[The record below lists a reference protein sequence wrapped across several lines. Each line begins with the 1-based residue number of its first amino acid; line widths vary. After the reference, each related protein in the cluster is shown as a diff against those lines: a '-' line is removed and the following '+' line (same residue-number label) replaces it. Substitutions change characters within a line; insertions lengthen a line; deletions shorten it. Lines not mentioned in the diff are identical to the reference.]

1 MKNTMKLS
9 GAVVL
14 VAALVAS
21 GSALA
26 ASGPV
31 FHTDNSETASD
42 FTAALGYFNPGD
54 VKALDHARIVT
65 VVKDNSWALDG
76 GSRDRAEQLT
86 AINDDAGNVGP
97 DISRIQ
103 KALSADKT
111 ATNILKSHGISVG
124 SVAAIEAGRNG
135 VVTLYVM

>member
-1 MKNTMKLS
+1 MNTTAKLS
-9 GAVVL
+9 AAVI
-14 VAALVAS
+14 LVAS
-21 GSALA
+21 LAGSGAALA
-26 ASGPV
+26 ATNPV
-31 FHTDNSETASD
+31 FHIDNSETASD

-65 VVKDNSWALDG
+65 VVRDNSWALDG
-76 GSRDRAEQLT
+76 GSGDRAEQLT
-86 AINDDAGNVGP
+86 AINDDAGNAGP
-97 DISRIQ
+97 DISRVQ
-103 KALSADKT
+103 KALSDDKI